1 MTRPPFELL
10 DHTADVGALAY
21 GRTLAEAFEN
31 AALAMFSVMADLSTV
46 GEEESRDIEVEGDSP
61 EELLVAWLS
70 ELLYLSDT
78 QQMVFRRFAID
89 QMDHHLRGRAW
100 GEPID
105 PDRHALGSGVK
116 AVTRHMLAIEE
127 REGLHRIQVI
137 FDI

>member
-1 MTRPPFELL
+1 MAQPRFELL
-10 DHTADVGALAY
+10 DHTADIGALAY
-21 GRTLAEAFEN
+21 GRTLPEAFEN

-46 GEEESRDIEVEGDSP
+46 GEKEVRDIEVEGDSP

-89 QMDHHLRGRAW
+89 QMDHHLRGQAW

-105 PDRHALGSGVK
+105 RDRHALGSGVK
-116 AVTRHMLAIEE
+116 AVTRHLLAIDEK
-127 REGLHRIQVI
+127 EGLHRIQVI